1 MKYKSNSKANARF
14 LREVCKLGAL
24 AILALFAFTV
34 IPTMAQ
40 DPSLLL
46 CLGALLPVMPVG
58 KRGLFFDKADDG
70 KGAQWSEDDLA
81 DMPEGKFRAKVL
93 SAASAA
99 SEQMKTI
106 KGEIDTKVDDWQ
118 KENKKAVQELTALKG
133 QVTDVQELSKSLKK
147 VMDAR
152 EREYHLATASLSPI
166 RRVMSD
172 PVKRATLNLI
182 VRMACGREGDLS
194 GAVEVLRKD
203 LDSGNTP
210 GSTLVN
216 AQLLPEVYDTL
227 ATYGI
232 WNTLGVRRL
241 GTKTTNMPVK
251 TVRALALWVDE
262 AAAIDVDATKAG
274 TTTPA
279 TVKKAGALL
288 SISREL
294 LQDAEFDVTAD
305 VLSDFAE
312 AIAYRL
318 DYSFFAGDGTADNL
332 NGGYTGVLNAGT
344 AAVAADGNT
353 SVEALDFED
362 FVRCLTSVAP
372 VVLSRMARWW
382 MHPTTIA
389 RALTVK
395 DGNGRPIFL
404 TALEA
409 PTYGGLGSI
418 LGYPVT
424 PGHALPSTNAAGSK
438 VAAFGDPQG
447 YVVGIRQDIEFAS
460 SDHYAFNTDE
470 RAFRGVAR
478 AAGKIR
484 RQDAFAILTLP
495 AA

>member
-1 MKYKSNSKANARF
+1 MKHKSNAKANASF
-14 LREVCKLGAL
+14 IGSVCQWGAL
-24 AILALFAFTV
+24 AILALFAITA
-34 IPTMAQ
+34 IPAMAHN
-40 DPSLLL
+40 PASLL
-46 CLGALLPVMPVG
+46 CLGALVPIIPCG

-70 KGAQWSEDDLA
+70 KGASWTEDELE

-93 SAASAA
+93 GAASAA

-106 KGEIDTKVDDWQ
+106 KADVDLKVDDWQ
-118 KENKKAVQELTALKG
+118 KENKKAVQELTTLKG
-133 QVTDVQELSKSLKK
+133 QVTDVAELAKSVKK

-166 RRVMSD
+166 RRIMSD

-182 VRMACGREGDLS
+182 VRMAAGRDGDLNS
-194 GAVEVLRKD
+194 AVEVLRKD
-203 LDSGNTP
+203 LDSGSTP
-210 GSTLVN
+210 GSTMIN
-216 AQLLPEVYDTL
+216 SQLLPEVYDTL

-251 TVRALALWVDE
+251 TVRPLALWVDE
-262 AAAIDVDATKAG
+262 AEAIGADAAKAG
-274 TTTPA
+274 TATPA
-279 TVKKAGALL
+279 TVKKIGVLL

-318 DYSFFAGDGTADNL
+318 DFAFFAGDGTADNL

-344 AAVAADGNT
+344 AAVAANGNT
-353 SVEALDFED
+353 TVEGLGFED
-362 FVRCLTSVAP
+362 FVRCLTTVAP

-382 MHPTTIA
+382 IHPTTIA
-389 RALTVK
+389 RALTIK

-409 PTYGGLGSI
+409 PTYGGIGSI

-424 PGHALPSTNAAGSK
+424 PGHALPSTNAAGAK

-447 YVVGIRQDIEFAS
+447 YIAGIRQDIEFAS

-470 RAFRGVAR
+470 RAFRGTAR
-478 AAGKIR
+478 GAGKIR
-484 RQDAFAILTLP
+484 RADAFAILTT
-495 AA
+495 AAA